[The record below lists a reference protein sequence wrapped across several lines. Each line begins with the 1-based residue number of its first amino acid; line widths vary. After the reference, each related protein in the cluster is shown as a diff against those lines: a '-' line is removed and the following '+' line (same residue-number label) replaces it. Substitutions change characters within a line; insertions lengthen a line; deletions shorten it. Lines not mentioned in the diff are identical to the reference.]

1 MCVYDMYVCLLD
13 VSQELVSSISFLD
26 SKREL
31 RIARLYHTSSHPQ
44 KVFCF
49 LPLILCRGLGDIGT
63 MSLDLNLGLDGTD
76 LDIRPVR
83 VTTTKLHTKLEKNLD
98 IMNISKRFFFFYP
111 GDWITYQDLGVL

>member
-1 MCVYDMYVCLLD
+1 MCVYDMYVCLLV

-76 LDIRPVR
+76 LDIRPVER
-83 VTTTKLHTKLEKNLD
+83 PQSYIQYWKKIL
-98 IMNISKRFFFFYP
+98 MS
-111 GDWITYQDLGVL
+111 